1 MVEVDTD
8 ISFLTDDP
16 IQTAI
21 HATGGNKVDD
31 LFNAAGKALR
41 WYPETPIQKAV
52 ALAPPPQTGVDA
64 LANAVANYQ
73 DRDLTGDSIQTAIDA
88 TSSSLGDKMPKRT
101 EVVDNEFL
109 EAVAR
114 SENEP
119 LYEQWLEDQEAEVKP
134 FAATGDAKGR
144 SEIGFGYTFKTGT
157 PSGIKTT
164 GDAFENLRGR
174 YSKLINK
181 IAGKSTR
188 FSNIKELPA
197 KYQRVLL
204 SIADNVGITGLDD
217 FKKLQEAMKQHDVE
231 EIRNQMVPKAKLG
244 GDKKYTSLLSR
255 RDNIFY
261 GSGF

>member
-1 MVEVDTD
+1 MAELNTD
-8 ISFLTDDP
+8 ISFLINDP

-31 LFNAAGKALR
+31 LFNAAAEANPTSLYSR
-41 WYPETPIQKAV
+41 EMDRRLPFQPRVPE
-52 ALAPPPQTGVDA
+52 
-64 LANAVANYQ
+64 
-73 DRDLTGDSIQTAIDA
+73 RS
-88 TSSSLGDKMPKRT
+88 

-174 YSKLINK
+174 YNKLINK

-231 EIRNQMVPKAKLG
+231 EIHNQMVTKAKLG